1 VCGISQVALSNC
13 LVVLLTW
20 IAVEGVIEGRRLT
33 AWVAALLL
41 SAARRI
47 SHWHIIR
54 SSRCSDMF
62 ILVCLTAAAGMI
74 EEAERLG
81 GSAAA
86 TCRMCDSHWL
96 TVLIIL
102 LFLLLL
108 ITAAGVIEE
117 AEGLGGSAAP
127 VCCNS

>member
-86 TCRMCDSHWL
+86 TCMCDSYWL